1 MRPWY
6 SGCAVVSKTTE
17 NCSIRLGRATNLADF
32 YIFGLPNSYF
42 IIEDKGGI
50 IL

>member
-1 MRPWY
+1 
-6 SGCAVVSKTTE
+6 
-17 NCSIRLGRATNLADF
+17 LADF